1 MMRKCVEDFD
11 FPFHVT
17 FSTSRGCQ
25 ASNQSKAKSQITIAA
40 KFFEWASLD
49 GLIAYTV
56 DAAGLINQLL
66 RRIAL
71 NKHS

>member
-1 MMRKCVEDFD
+1 VLEDFD

-17 FSTSRGCQ
+17 FSTSGRCQ
-25 ASNQSKAKSQITIAA
+25 ANNQLKATTTIAIVA
-40 KFFEWASLD
+40 KCSEWANLD
-49 GLIAYTV
+49 GFIAYTV

-66 RRIAL
+66 GRIAL

>member
-1 MMRKCVEDFD
+1 MRKYVEDFD

-17 FSTSRGCQ
+17 FSTSGRCQ
-25 ASNQSKAKSQITIAA
+25 ANNQLKAMTQIAIAA
-40 KFFEWASLD
+40 KCSEWASLD

-66 RRIAL
+66 SRIAL